1 MSDLWRT
8 ACLQMLVSFLLIHQ
22 SQGKDKER
30 FVERVDCIAD
40 SFTVVLN
47 KSDPEVMRMIS
58 NPKSQPVVYVYGHKT
73 RHPCGTSMKDEK
85 GLTNYNL
92 TIPYGSECDVT
103 LTDLP
108 FHRYAETTVVLEDN
122 ADLSFGKT
130 TRLNHVFC
138 LYTRSVKTIRF
149 SDVSNGHEVI
159 ASTGGKPKPKVEML
173 FRSTD
178 SGKTLQAARENDY
191 VEFFIAL
198 SPDSAYH
205 GISPK
210 ECTFSD
216 REDISAPDAKKITF
230 VQGGCPVNGMN
241 DIIDPLANVNDQIYF
256 SKFRTFR
263 FGNQSTVFVH
273 CQVQVCLRKEE
284 CSKTCYKKV
293 SDSNLTAERLRFR
306 HKRSIDKTSAAWE
319 RRYTRS
325 TRSAVDDSN
334 LDLTNSL
341 TVVSQ
346 VESVELAAA
355 PAPSQVSVPISSYP
369 SEQRREPS
377 CPKPLTLGMIPV
389 IVMGVLASL
398 LILSTGAAIYFGCK
412 LKNKERKDSFDMM
425 SAFSNPTINMPVTYS
440 HYQRSAYNATVDG
453 LYR

>member
-1 MSDLWRT
+1 MNKLWRSS
-8 ACLQMLVSFLLIHQ
+8 CLQVLISFLLMHQ
-22 SQGKDKER
+22 NQAKEKER

-58 NPKSQPVVYVYGHKT
+58 NPKAQPVVYVYGHKT

-122 ADLSFGKT
+122 SDLSFGKT

-149 SDVSNGHEVI
+149 SDVSNGHEVMV
-159 ASTGGKPKPKVEML
+159 STGGKPKPKVEML

-178 SGKTLQAARENDY
+178 SGKTLQAARENEY

-273 CQVQVCLRKEE
+273 CQVQVCLQKEE

-306 HKRSIDKTSAAWE
+306 HKRSVTDLPI
-319 RRYTRS
+319 RRARS
-325 TRSAVDDSN
+325 TTSDDNGAV
-334 LDLTNSL
+334 DLTNSI

-346 VESVELAAA
+346 TESAELISA
-355 PAPSQVSVPISSYP
+355 PRATPQQVSSVVYP
-369 SEQRREPS
+369 ASEQKREP
-377 CPKPLTLGMIPV
+377 CPNSEILGLIHLAIIGTM
-389 IVMGVLASL
+389 ASL
-398 LILSTGAAIYFGCK
+398 LLFATATAIFFGCK
-412 LKNKERKDSFDMM
+412 LRKLRKKDSFDMM
-425 SAFSNPTINMPVTYS
+425 SAFSNPTVSLPPVTYS
-440 HYQRSAYNATVDG
+440 HYQRSAYNATVDS

>member
-1 MSDLWRT
+1 MNKLWR
-8 ACLQMLVSFLLIHQ
+8 ASCLQVLISFLLMHQ
-22 SQGKDKER
+22 NQAKEKER

-92 TIPYGSECDVT
+92 TIPYGNECDVT

-122 ADLSFGKT
+122 ADLSFSKT

-149 SDVSNGHEVI
+149 SDVSNGHEVMV
-159 ASTGGKPKPKVEML
+159 STGGKPKPKVEML

-178 SGKTLQAARENDY
+178 SGKTLQAARENEY

-273 CQVQVCLRKEE
+273 CQVQVCLQKEE

-306 HKRSIDKTSAAWE
+306 HKRSIFGLPVRNA
-319 RRYTRS
+319 
-325 TRSAVDDSN
+325 RSAPSDDVGS
-334 LDLTNSL
+334 LDLTNSI

-346 VESVELAAA
+346 TESVELAAA
-355 PAPSQVSVPISSYP
+355 PLTRPISPSVSY
-369 SEQRREPS
+369 EQRNEP
-377 CPKPLTLGMIPV
+377 CPKSSSFGLIPLSI
-389 IVMGVLASL
+389 MGALASL
-398 LILSTGAAIYFGCK
+398 LLFATGSAIYFGCK
-412 LKNKERKDSFDMM
+412 LKNIKKKDSFDMM
-425 SAFSNPTINMPVTYS
+425 SAFSNPTVSMPVTYS
-440 HYQRSAYNATVDG
+440 HYQRSAYNATVDS

>member
-1 MSDLWRT
+1 MNQLWR
-8 ACLQMLVSFLLIHQ
+8 ASCLQVLITFLLIHQ
-22 SQGKDKER
+22 NKASEKDR
-30 FVERVDCIAD
+30 FVELVDCIAD

-85 GLTNYNL
+85 GLTNFNL

-108 FHRYAETTVVLEDN
+108 KHRYAETTVVLEDN

-138 LYTRSVKTIRF
+138 LYTRNVKTIRF

-178 SGKTLQAARENDY
+178 SGKTLQAARENEF

-273 CQVQVCLRKEE
+273 CQVQVCLKKDE

-306 HKRSIDKTSAAWE
+306 HKRSITDLE
-319 RRYTRS
+319 RRT
-325 TRSAVDDSN
+325 TRSAPTDDNGS

-341 TVVSQ
+341 TVVSRI
-346 VESVELAAA
+346 ESAELVA
-355 PAPSQVSVPISSYP
+355 SPISQPTIVDTP
-369 SEQRREPS
+369 SEQRRDP
-377 CPKPLTLGMIPV
+377 CPKSSNMGFIPLI
-389 IVMGVLASL
+389 IMGSLASL
-398 LILSTGAAIYFGCK
+398 LLFSAGAAIYFGCK
-412 LKNKERKDSFDMM
+412 LKSMKKKDSFDMM
-425 SAFSNPTINMPVTYS
+425 SAFSNPTVSMPVTYS
-440 HYQRSAYNATVDG
+440 HYQRSAYNASVDS

>member
-1 MSDLWRT
+1 MNKLWRSS
-8 ACLQMLVSFLLIHQ
+8 CLQVLISFLLIHQ
-22 SQGKDKER
+22 NQAKEKER

-58 NPKSQPVVYVYGHKT
+58 NPKAQPVVYVYGHKT

-122 ADLSFGKT
+122 SDLSFGKT

-149 SDVSNGHEVI
+149 SDVSNGHEVMV
-159 ASTGGKPKPKVEML
+159 STGGKPKPKVEML

-178 SGKTLQAARENDY
+178 SGKTLQAARENEY

-273 CQVQVCLRKEE
+273 CQVQVCLQKEE

-306 HKRSIDKTSAAWE
+306 HKRSITDLPV
-319 RRYTRS
+319 RRARS
-325 TRSAVDDSN
+325 TSNDDNGS
-334 LDLTNSL
+334 LDLTNSI

-346 VESVELAAA
+346 TESVELAAA
-355 PAPSQVSVPISSYP
+355 PRAPEPISSVANVP
-369 SEQRREPS
+369 SEQRGEEPCQKS
-377 CPKPLTLGMIPV
+377 STYGFVPLAIIGA
-389 IVMGVLASL
+389 LASL
-398 LILSTGAAIYFGCK
+398 LLFSTASAIYFGCK
-412 LKNKERKDSFDMM
+412 LKSIKKQDSFDMM
-425 SAFSNPTINMPVTYS
+425 SAFSNPTVNMPVSYT
-440 HYQRSAYNATVDG
+440 HYQRSAYNATVDN

>member
-1 MSDLWRT
+1 MNKLWRT
-8 ACLQMLVSFLLIHQ
+8 SCLQVMITFLLMHTNQ
-22 SQGKDKER
+22 AKEKER
-30 FVERVDCIAD
+30 FVERVDCVAD

-92 TIPYGSECDVT
+92 TIPYGNECDVT

-149 SDVSNGHEVI
+149 SDVSNGHEVMV
-159 ASTGGKPKPKVEML
+159 STGGKPKPKVEML

-178 SGKTLQAARENDY
+178 SGKTLQAARENEY

-273 CQVQVCLRKEE
+273 CQVQVCLQKEE

-306 HKRSIDKTSAAWE
+306 HKRSITDLPS
-319 RRYTRS
+319 RS
-325 TRSAVDDSN
+325 PRSAPTDENGS
-334 LDLTNSL
+334 LDLTNSI

-346 VESVELAAA
+346 TETRELFSAPQPQPITSVA
-355 PAPSQVSVPISSYP
+355 SIP
-369 SEQRREPS
+369 SEQKQES
-377 CPKPLTLGMIPV
+377 CPKSSTFGFLPLAI
-389 IVMGVLASL
+389 MGGLASL
-398 LILSTGAAIYFGCK
+398 LLFATGAAIYFGCK
-412 LKNKERKDSFDMM
+412 LKNYKKKDSFDMM
-425 SAFSNPTINMPVTYS
+425 SAFSNPTVSMPVTYS
-440 HYQRSAYNATVDG
+440 HYQRSAYNATVDS